1 MIKLKTMKNITRL
14 LYFTLLLITSI
25 SYGQN
30 LPKFVHVKGGT
41 FTMGD
46 EWGLGNKDQR
56 PTHEVNLKGFN
67 ISQTEVT
74 VAQYRYYCEA
84 TGTAMPEAP
93 SWGWQS
99 NHPMVNVSWNDA
111 LKYANWLSNKLDQ
124 IVRLPY
130 EAEWEFAARG
140 GNKAKGYKYS
150 GAKNIGDVS
159 WYDDNS
165 DNKTKAVAGKKANE
179 LGIYDMSGNVFEWCM
194 DKYGGDYYANSPKNN
209 PEGETEG
216 DARVIRG
223 GGWHLDASFC
233 SVAFR
238 YGSTFNGE
246 LYDYFGFRVVAIN
259 DKQ

>member
-1 MIKLKTMKNITRL
+1 MKNITRL